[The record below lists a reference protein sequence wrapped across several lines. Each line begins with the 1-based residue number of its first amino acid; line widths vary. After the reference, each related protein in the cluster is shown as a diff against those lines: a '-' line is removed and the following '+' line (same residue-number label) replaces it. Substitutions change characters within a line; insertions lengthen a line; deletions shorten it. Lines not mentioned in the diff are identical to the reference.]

1 MRAED
6 LDNNGEADCVG
17 LHVQDIRI
25 ITDPRISVD
34 SLGYSPGISGKVLKT
49 IRYEF
54 LDCRVFWKNF
64 YHLHHNPVYFENLTS
79 HAHAYVYIFPKIYK
93 EFKNSENY
101 QKF

>member
-34 SLGYSPGISGKVLKT
+34 SLGYSPGISGKVLKI
-49 IRYEF
+49 IRYDF
-54 LDCRVFWKNF
+54 L
-64 YHLHHNPVYFENLTS
+64 YFVAGPGAPPGILITGACLS
-79 HAHAYVYIFPKIYK
+79 KLV
-93 EFKNSENY
+93 
-101 QKF
+101 

>member
-34 SLGYSPGISGKVLKT
+34 SLGYSPGISGKVLKP
-49 IRYEF
+49 
-54 LDCRVFWKNF
+54 LGMNF
-64 YHLHHNPVYFENLTS
+64 
-79 HAHAYVYIFPKIYK
+79 
-93 EFKNSENY
+93 
-101 QKF
+101 